1 MASTV
6 LSGARGSIHGDP
18 GGEDECG
25 TLNGSMVEEPK
36 WLNKLLESAN
46 NSRRGSLV
54 THTLDHNQNVI
65 ALKQAFARHQLAPLE
80 KSGEGSDDRSSGEPP
95 LDGAFRQDQELV
107 TSTTSLENACG
118 DTTWQTAAGTV
129 QPCEPFQ
136 PRDNV
141 QRTDDSDK
149 TPDDENIPPFP
160 PVTTSQVAM
169 NCGRPIQKTS
179 HPLAVPFPP
188 APLMIAIPEYSKTVP
203 PQKPAYN
210 KMTTQ
215 QYPQRQPL
223 GANANFH
230 NRPPPPPEQ
239 EMRPICKTMQHHQPL
254 GGGSNKAFVHA
265 ANAGLKGHLRPVSG
279 IPAFNSLGP
288 MANPKALGPPKPAV
302 THPDLATLPPPEYL
316 KNMPPPPPSLSTPQL
331 GKGEDRGTPVYQPL
345 QPLEG
350 AFQNLARTWKV
361 KRDGLVG
368 GKRLS
373 MIPQRVQTPPPLLP
387 AWASKNPTR
396 AQYMA
401 AKQGPGGISNG
412 PSPSMLH
419 VAQPQPVAKPP
430 PSRPSGP
437 GSELHLRLEQAI
449 QFYKMLERDRR
460 LTETELTKVFPG
472 KRLTGKLMPLH
483 SQAIRMPTNPTRV
496 DRLIWDNF
504 REHAR
509 ITDLARKMEKHSG
522 ISKQTSDD
530 VEKRP
535 STHIQSMTTA
545 WMEAI
550 QNVRQK
556 RLEEA
561 RFMQI
566 GKADKT
572 SHTTKE
578 HLMALAEAI
587 SKLSVAIKRVRTGLW
602 CTLQFTI
609 AAVDEASQ
617 KDKST

>member
-6 LSGARGSIHGDP
+6 LSARGSIQGDT

-54 THTLDHNQNVI
+54 THTLDQNQNVI

-80 KSGEGSDDRSSGEPP
+80 KAGDGSDDRSSGEPP

-107 TSTTSLENACG
+107 TAPLENPCG
-118 DTTWQTAAGTV
+118 DNSQTAGTV

-141 QRTDDSDK
+141 QRTDSDK
-149 TPDDENIPPFP
+149 TITPDDENIPPFP
-160 PVTTSQVAM
+160 TVTTAQEAM
-169 NCGRPIQKTS
+169 NCGRPIKKTS

-188 APLMIAIPEYSKTVP
+188 APLTIAIPEYPKMV
-203 PQKPAYN
+203 PQKPLPVAAYN
-210 KMTTQ
+210 KMTQ

-223 GANANFH
+223 GVNVNIH
-230 NRPPPPPEQ
+230 NRPPEQ
-239 EMRPICKTMQHHQPL
+239 EMRPICKTMQHQPL
-254 GGGSNKAFVHA
+254 GGSNKAFVH
-265 ANAGLKGHLRPVSG
+265 ANAGLKGHLRPISG

-288 MANPKALGPPKPAV
+288 LANPKALGPPKPAV

-331 GKGEDRGTPVYQPL
+331 GKGEDRGTPVYQPV

-412 PSPSMLH
+412 PSPSLLY

-483 SQAIRMPTNPTRV
+483 NQAIRMPTNPTRV

-522 ISKQTSDD
+522 ISKQASDD
-530 VEKRP
+530 GEKRP
-535 STHIQSMTTA
+535 STHIKSMTTA

-572 SHTTKE
+572 SHITKE

-587 SKLSVAIKRVRTGLW
+587 GKLSVAIKRVRTGLW

-609 AAVDEASQ
+609 AAVDEAKQ